1 MGDPTDPNAG
11 TDRNNAVSR
20 DNLMNGAGL
29 KYDGYYLPMTLEI
42 IGIGGVWWSSIIRDA
57 NRAYFLSVNI
67 DNGIFPLNNNSKSIG
82 RAVR

>member
-1 MGDPTDPNAG
+1 MGNPTDPNAG
-11 TDRNNAVSR
+11 TNRTNAVSR
-20 DNLMNGAGL
+20 DNLMNEAGL

-42 IGIGGVWWSSIIRDA
+42 IGIGGVWLSSIIRDA